1 MQQSSIKIYN
11 TLTRKLESFQ
21 PIHPSTIGMY
31 VCGPTVYGPAHLGHA
46 RSAIVF
52 DIIVRTFQHLGYQVK
67 YVRNITDVGH
77 LVNDGDEGEGED
89 KVGRMARMQQTSPME
104 VAHKYIQSYHDDMR
118 RLNVLSPNI
127 EPQASGHI
135 VEQITLIN
143 RLLQKGYAYH
153 VNGSVY
159 FDVLKY
165 DKAYTYGILSGR
177 KIDELISGTREL
189 YQQGEKRNAL
199 DFALWKKASSDHL
212 MQWSSPWGNGFPGWH
227 LECSSMSTKYLG
239 SRFDIHGGGL
249 DLCFPHHECEIAQS
263 KAGYGSQPANYWVH
277 NNLVTIDG
285 EKMSKSA
292 GNFITLADC
301 FQGSHPLLSQP
312 YNPMVL
318 RFFMLQAHYR
328 STISFSDQALQAAE
342 KGYYKLLNTYKLLQA
357 MHHSG
362 REVVDKDEKIN
373 GEIRGLCKACYTAI
387 CYDFNTAKVMGY
399 LFDLARYINAIHT
412 QALGMHS
419 IEPIVWQAMKGV
431 YTSFVHDV
439 LGLGILP
446 HIEVKGFVEGLL
458 ELYREAKV
466 EKDYKQVDSLRLL
479 LKRQGIMVQ
488 DGRRGIDWCY
498 GY

>member
-1 MQQSSIKIYN
+1 MQKFSIKIYN
-11 TLTRKLESFQ
+11 TLTRKTECFQ
-21 PIHPSTIGMY
+21 PINPSKIGMY

-52 DIIVRTFQHLGYQVK
+52 DIIVRTFKHLNYQVK

-77 LVNDGDEGEGED
+77 LVNDADEGED
-89 KVGRMARMQQTSPME
+89 KVSRIARMQQTSPME
-104 VAHKYIQSYHDDMR
+104 VAHKYTQSYHNDMR
-118 RLNVLSPNI
+118 LLNVLPPNI
-127 EPQASGHI
+127 GPQASGHV

-143 RLLQKGYAYH
+143 TLLKKGYAYH

-165 DKAYTYGILSGR
+165 HKAHIYGILSGR
-177 KIDELISGTREL
+177 KIEELISGTREL
-189 YQQGEKRNAL
+189 HQQEEKHNPL
-199 DFALWKKASSDHL
+199 DFSLWKKATSNHL

-239 SRFDIHGGGL
+239 IRFDIHGGGL

-263 KAGYGSQPANYWVH
+263 KAGYGTQPATYWMH

-301 FQGSHPLLSQP
+301 FQGSHPLLSQA

-328 STISFSDQALQAAE
+328 STISFSDQALQAAQ
-342 KGYYKLLNTYKLLQA
+342 KGYYKLLNTYKVLQT
-357 MHHSG
+357 MHHPST
-362 REVVDKDEKIN
+362 EIVDKGEKIN
-373 GEIRGLCKACYTAI
+373 AQINELCKACYTAI
-387 CYDFNTAKVMGY
+387 CHDFNTAKVMGY
-399 LFDLARYINAIHT
+399 LFDLAKYINAVNT
-412 QALGMHS
+412 QALEIHS
-419 IEPIVWQAMKGV
+419 IEPIVWQEVKRV
-431 YTSFVHDV
+431 YISFVQDV
-439 LGLGILP
+439 LGLGTP
-446 HIEVKGFVEGLL
+446 PQIEAIGLVEGLL
-458 ELYREAKV
+458 ELYRQAKV

-479 LKRQGIMVQ
+479 LKKQGVIVQ
-488 DGRRGIDWCY
+488 DGKDSTTWRY